1 MQELERENTENREI
15 TKRRYISS
23 FFGPI
28 ASSRIRNLSCLLDT
42 ASMTVIGER
51 MLDLQQVRRVFDTK
65 PWSAHLYVTEQCNL
79 DCHYCNE
86 FNNSIPH
93 PTLADLKKWMD
104 HIRKLGVMRLGL
116 QGGEPLKYPDIVEV
130 VRYAKSLGF
139 RKVSMSTNGFL
150 LNRQLLADLEG
161 AGLDGLQISVDRMT
175 PIASTRKA
183 MKSIVH
189 KLDWFKDS
197 KIKPQVSGV
206 LFKETL
212 DEMGQVIDT
221 CLDLGI
227 PVHARVVHDDL
238 VHDRALRDASAS
250 EPLLRFLDHQ
260 EKLKRS
266 GQKIH
271 SSWNLFAYQKKML
284 RQEQIEWTCIAGY
297 KYFFV
302 SSTGKFWLCSQ
313 VRTERHILEITREDL
328 LSYNRKKDC
337 QAGCGVYCTAEASL
351 AVSHPLQYAGREVAG
366 MLASRV
372 SRIRRRGPERIRD
385 LTAAQQDEAPFYE
398 APAAGA
404 SFGSRCQQGNCLR

>member
-1 MQELERENTENREI
+1 
-15 TKRRYISS
+15 
-23 FFGPI
+23 
-28 ASSRIRNLSCLLDT
+28 LLDT

-51 MLDLQQVRRVFDTK
+51 MLDLRQVPRVFDTK
-65 PWSAHLYVTEQCNL
+65 PWAAHLYVTEQCNL

-93 PTLADLKKWMD
+93 PALADLKKWMD

-116 QGGEPLKYPDIVEV
+116 QGGEPLKHPDIVEV

-161 AGLDGLQISVDRMT
+161 AGLDELQISVDRMT
-175 PIASTRKA
+175 PIASTRKS
-183 MKSIVH
+183 MKSILH

-197 KIKPQVSGV
+197 NVKLNVSGV

-212 DEMGQVIDT
+212 DQMGQVIDT

-250 EPLLRFLDHQ
+250 EPLLRFLEHQ

-266 GQKIH
+266 GEKIH

-284 RQEQIEWTCIAGY
+284 RQEPVEWTCIAGY

-328 LSYNRKKDC
+328 LGYNRKKDC
-337 QAGCGVYCTAEASL
+337 QARCGVYCTAQASL

-372 SRIRRRGPERIRD
+372 SRMRRGGHERIRD
-385 LTAAQQDEAPFYE
+385 LAFAQ
-398 APAAGA
+398 
-404 SFGSRCQQGNCLR
+404 

>member
-1 MQELERENTENREI
+1 
-15 TKRRYISS
+15 
-23 FFGPI
+23 
-28 ASSRIRNLSCLLDT
+28 
-42 ASMTVIGER
+42 MTVIGER
-51 MLDLQQVRRVFDTK
+51 MLDLRQAPRVFDTK
-65 PWSAHLYVTEQCNL
+65 PWAAHLYVTEQCNL

-116 QGGEPLKYPDIVEV
+116 QGGEPLKHPDIVEV

-139 RKVSMSTNGFL
+139 RKVSISTNGFL

-189 KLDWFKDS
+189 NLDWD
-197 KIKPQVSGV
+197 
-206 LFKETL
+206 
-212 DEMGQVIDT
+212 
-221 CLDLGI
+221 I
-227 PVHARVVHDDL
+227 PVHARVVNDDL
-238 VHDRALRDASAS
+238 VHDRALRDASATG
-250 EPLLRFLDHQ
+250 PLLRFLEYQ

-284 RQEQIEWTCIAGY
+284 RQEPVEWTCIAGY

-313 VRTERHILEITREDL
+313 VRTERHILEITREGL
-328 LSYNRKKDC
+328 LSYNRKKSC

-351 AVSHPLQYAGREVAG
+351 AVSHPLQYVRREAAGI
-366 MLASRV
+366 LASRM
-372 SRIRRRGPERIRD
+372 SRMRGGGPERIRD
-385 LTAAQQDEAPFYE
+385 LAF
-398 APAAGA
+398 A
-404 SFGSRCQQGNCLR
+404 S

>member
-1 MQELERENTENREI
+1 
-15 TKRRYISS
+15 
-23 FFGPI
+23 
-28 ASSRIRNLSCLLDT
+28 
-42 ASMTVIGER
+42 MTVIGER
-51 MLDLQQVRRVFDTK
+51 MLDLRQAPRVFDTK
-65 PWSAHLYVTEQCNL
+65 PWAAHLYVTEQCNL

-86 FNNSIPH
+86 FNNSIRH
-93 PTLADLKKWMD
+93 PALADLKKWMD

-116 QGGEPLKYPDIVEV
+116 QGGEPLKHPDIVEV

-266 GQKIH
+266 GEKIH
-271 SSWNLFAYQKKML
+271 SSWNLLTYQKKML
-284 RQEQIEWTCIAGY
+284 RQEPVEWTCIAGY

-302 SSTGKFWLCSQ
+302 SATGKFWLCSQ
-313 VRTERHILEITREDL
+313 VRTERNILDITRKDL

-337 QAGCGVYCTAEASL
+337 QAGCGVYCTAETSL
-351 AVSHPLQYAGREVAG
+351 AVSHPLRYAGREVAG
-366 MLASRV
+366 MLASRM
-372 SRIRRRGPERIRD
+372 SRIRSRGPERIRD
-385 LTAAQQDEAPFYE
+385 LMAAQQDEAPFYE
-398 APAAGA
+398 APAAAA

>member
-1 MQELERENTENREI
+1 M
-15 TKRRYISS
+15 
-23 FFGPI
+23 
-28 ASSRIRNLSCLLDT
+28 A
-42 ASMTVIGER
+42 VIGKR
-51 MLDLQQVRRVFDTK
+51 MFDLRQIPRVFDTK
-65 PWSAHLYVTEQCNL
+65 PWAAHLYVTEQCNL

-93 PTLADLKKWMD
+93 PDLADLKKWMD

-116 QGGEPLKYPDIVEV
+116 QGGEPLKHPDIVEI
-130 VRYAKSLGF
+130 VRYAKSLGLC
-139 RKVSMSTNGFL
+139 KVSMSTNGFL
-150 LNRQLLADLEG
+150 LNRQLLAELER
-161 AGLDGLQISVDRMT
+161 AGLDELQISVDRMT
-175 PIASTRKA
+175 PIASTRKS

-197 KIKPQVSGV
+197 KVKLNVSGV

-227 PVHARVVHDDL
+227 PVHARVIHDDL
-238 VHDRALRDASAS
+238 VHGRALRDPNAS
-250 EPLLRFLDHQ
+250 EPLLHFIEQQ
-260 EKLKRS
+260 EKLKRN

-284 RQEQIEWTCIAGY
+284 RQEPIEWTCIAGY

-302 SSTGKFWLCSQ
+302 SATGKFWLCSQ

-328 LSYNRKKDC
+328 LGYNRKKSC

-351 AVSHPLQYAGREVAG
+351 AVSHPLQFVGREVAG
-366 MLASRV
+366 MLASRLP
-372 SRIRRRGPERIRD
+372 RIRGDGAHRIRD
-385 LTAAQQDEAPFYE
+385 LTNARLGAPIYE
-398 APAAGA
+398 TPQPE
-404 SFGSRCQQGNCLR
+404 FH

>member
-1 MQELERENTENREI
+1 
-15 TKRRYISS
+15 
-23 FFGPI
+23 
-28 ASSRIRNLSCLLDT
+28 
-42 ASMTVIGER
+42 MTVITER
-51 MLDLQQVRRVFDTK
+51 MFNLQQAPRVFDTK
-65 PWSAHLYVTEQCNL
+65 PWAAHLYVTEQCNL

-93 PTLADLKKWMD
+93 PAVADLKKWMG

-116 QGGEPLKYPDIVEV
+116 QGGEPLKHPDIVEI
-130 VRYAKSLGF
+130 VRYAKSMGF
-139 RKVSMSTNGFL
+139 CKVSMSTNGFL
-150 LNRQLLADLEG
+150 LSCELLADLEG
-161 AGLDGLQISVDRMT
+161 AGLDELQISVDRMT
-175 PIASTRKA
+175 PIPSTRKS

-189 KLDWFKDS
+189 KLNWFKDS
-197 KIKPQVSGV
+197 KVKLNVSGV

-238 VHDRALRDASAS
+238 MHDRALRDPSAS
-250 EPLLRFLDHQ
+250 EPLLRFLEQQ

-266 GQKIH
+266 GVKIH

-284 RQEQIEWTCIAGY
+284 RQEPVEWTCIAGY

-328 LSYNRKKDC
+328 LSYNKKKSC
-337 QAGCGVYCTAEASL
+337 QARCGVYCTAEASL
-351 AVSHPLQYAGREVAG
+351 AVSHPLQFVGREVAG

-372 SRIRRRGPERIRD
+372 SRMRGDGPERMRD
-385 LTAAQQDEAPFYE
+385 LTAAQ
-398 APAAGA
+398 
-404 SFGSRCQQGNCLR
+404 